1 MKALGIFL
9 TKVQTKEKMIQV
21 DKDGSGN
28 IDKQEFTALMAQL
41 FEQRN
46 QDKEIVKVF
55 RVYDDDDNGLISV
68 KNVGRCAR
76 DLDEDLTIEE
86 M

>member
-28 IDKQEFTALMAQL
+28 IDKQEFTALMA
-41 FEQRN
+41 
-46 QDKEIVKVF
+46 
-55 RVYDDDDNGLISV
+55 
-68 KNVGRCAR
+68 
-76 DLDEDLTIEE
+76 
-86 M
+86 